1 MDSPLNLRF
10 PSCTFLFYT
19 NWSENASFSTICLRL
34 HFSFLKIQ
42 SVDLAFFLGFTK
54 KSDIIVRLSTTVLIR
69 FQGEFM
75 KKVAIVSAFRSAIG
89 SFGGS
94 LKDINIAE
102 LGAQVLEAALQ
113 NKQIPADVVDE
124 VIFGNVL
131 SAGHGQNIARQ
142 IALRAGIPETTSAY
156 VVNKVCG
163 SGLKSVLLATQSI
176 LLGDNDVVVAGGIE
190 IMSQA
195 AYLSKSSR
203 FGSKIGHIT
212 LEDSML
218 KDGLTDAFNDYHMG
232 ITAENVAERY
242 HVSREEQDAF
252 AHTSQEK
259 AAKAIAEGRFTEEIV
274 PIRLNSRRGETI
286 FATDEYPRLTPIEK
300 LATLRPAFKKDG
312 TVTAANTSGINDGC
326 AVLVLMSDEKASELN
341 IQPLAYI
348 EAYATSGLDPA
359 LMGLGPITASQKALQ
374 KLNKTVEDIDL
385 FELNEAFAAQSI
397 PVVKQLGID
406 PAKVNV
412 NGGAIALGHPIGAS
426 GSRILV
432 TLIHELI
439 KQNKELGLCSLC
451 IGGGQGI
458 SLIISNAQTN

>member
-1 MDSPLNLRF
+1 
-10 PSCTFLFYT
+10 
-19 NWSENASFSTICLRL
+19 
-34 HFSFLKIQ
+34 
-42 SVDLAFFLGFTK
+42 
-54 KSDIIVRLSTTVLIR
+54 
-69 FQGEFM
+69 M
-75 KKVAIVSAFRSAIG
+75 KKVAIVSAYRSAIG

-94 LKDINIAE
+94 LKDIEIAD
-102 LGAQVLEAALQ
+102 LGAQVLETALASK
-113 NKQIPADVVDE
+113 NIPADSVDE

-131 SAGHGQNIARQ
+131 SAGQGQNIARQ
-142 IALRAGIPETTSAY
+142 IAIRAGIPQTASAY
-156 VVNKVCG
+156 AVNKVCG
-163 SGLKSVLLATQSI
+163 SGLKSVLLAAQSI
-176 LLGDNDVVVAGGIE
+176 MLGDNDVVVAGGIE

-195 AYLSKSSR
+195 PYLSKTSR
-203 FGSKIGHIT
+203 FGSKFGHIT

-218 KDGLTDAFNDYHMG
+218 TDGLTDAFNDYHMG

-242 HVSREEQDAF
+242 QISREAQDAF
-252 AHTSQEK
+252 AYASQEK
-259 AAKAIAEGRFTEEIV
+259 AAKAIAEGRFADEIV
-274 PIRLNSRRGETI
+274 PIRLKNRKGETI

-300 LATLRPAFKKDG
+300 LATLRPSFKKEG
-312 TVTAANTSGINDGC
+312 TVTAANASGINDSC

-439 KQNKELGLCSLC
+439 KQEKELGLCSLC

-458 SLIISNAQTN
+458 SLIVSNAQTS

>member
-1 MDSPLNLRF
+1 
-10 PSCTFLFYT
+10 
-19 NWSENASFSTICLRL
+19 
-34 HFSFLKIQ
+34 
-42 SVDLAFFLGFTK
+42 
-54 KSDIIVRLSTTVLIR
+54 
-69 FQGEFM
+69 M
-75 KKVAIVSAFRSAIG
+75 KKVAIVSAYRSAIG

-94 LKDINIAE
+94 LKDIEIAD
-102 LGAQVLEAALQ
+102 LGAQVLETALA
-113 NKQIPADVVDE
+113 NKNIPADSVDE

-131 SAGHGQNIARQ
+131 SAGQGQNIARQ
-142 IALRAGIPETTSAY
+142 IAIRAGVPQTASAY
-156 VVNKVCG
+156 AVNKVCG
-163 SGLKSVLLATQSI
+163 SGLKSVLLAAQSI
-176 LLGDNDVVVAGGIE
+176 MLGDNDVVVAGGIE

-195 AYLSKSSR
+195 PYLSKTSR
-203 FGSKIGHIT
+203 FGSKFGHIS

-218 KDGLTDAFNDYHMG
+218 TDGLTDAFNDYHMG

-242 HVSREEQDAF
+242 HVSRAEQDAF
-252 AHTSQEK
+252 TYSSQEK
-259 AAKAIAEGRFTEEIV
+259 AAKAIAEGRFVDEIV
-274 PIRLNSRRGETI
+274 PIRLKNRKGETI

-300 LATLRPAFKKDG
+300 LATLRPSFKKEG
-312 TVTAANTSGINDGC
+312 TVTAANASGINDGC

-439 KQNKELGLCSLC
+439 KQEKELGLCSLC

-458 SLIISNAQTN
+458 SLIVSNAQTN

>member
-1 MDSPLNLRF
+1 
-10 PSCTFLFYT
+10 
-19 NWSENASFSTICLRL
+19 
-34 HFSFLKIQ
+34 
-42 SVDLAFFLGFTK
+42 
-54 KSDIIVRLSTTVLIR
+54 
-69 FQGEFM
+69 M
-75 KKVAIVSAFRSAIG
+75 KKVAIVSAYRSAIG

-94 LKDINIAE
+94 LKDIEIAD
-102 LGAQVLEAALQ
+102 LGAQVLETALASK
-113 NKQIPADVVDE
+113 NIPADSVDE

-131 SAGHGQNIARQ
+131 SAGQGQNIARQ
-142 IALRAGIPETTSAY
+142 IAIRAGIPQTASAY
-156 VVNKVCG
+156 AVNKVCG

-195 AYLSKSSR
+195 PYLSKTSR
-203 FGSKIGHIT
+203 FGSKFGHIT

-218 KDGLTDAFNDYHMG
+218 TDGLTDAFNNYHMG
-232 ITAENVAERY
+232 ITAENVAEHY
-242 HVSREEQDAF
+242 HVSRADQDAF
-252 AHTSQEK
+252 TYSSQEK
-259 AAKAIAEGRFTEEIV
+259 AAKAIAEGRFVDEIV
-274 PIRLNSRRGETI
+274 PIRLKNRRGETI

-300 LATLRPAFKKDG
+300 LATLRPSFKKDG
-312 TVTAANTSGINDGC
+312 TVTAANASGINDGC

-439 KQNKELGLCSLC
+439 KQEKELGLCSLC

-458 SLIISNAQTN
+458 SLIVSNAQTS

>member
-1 MDSPLNLRF
+1 
-10 PSCTFLFYT
+10 
-19 NWSENASFSTICLRL
+19 
-34 HFSFLKIQ
+34 
-42 SVDLAFFLGFTK
+42 
-54 KSDIIVRLSTTVLIR
+54 
-69 FQGEFM
+69 M
-75 KKVAIVSAFRSAIG
+75 KKVAIVSAYRSAIG

-94 LKDINIAE
+94 LKDIEIAD
-102 LGAQVLEAALQ
+102 LGAQVLETALASK
-113 NKQIPADVVDE
+113 NIPADSVDE

-131 SAGHGQNIARQ
+131 SAGQGQNIARQ
-142 IALRAGIPETTSAY
+142 IAIRAGIPQTASAY
-156 VVNKVCG
+156 AVNKVCG
-163 SGLKSVLLATQSI
+163 SGLKSVLLAAQSI
-176 LLGDNDVVVAGGIE
+176 MLGDNDVVVAGGIE

-195 AYLSKSSR
+195 PYLSKTSR
-203 FGSKIGHIT
+203 FGSKFGHIT

-218 KDGLTDAFNDYHMG
+218 TDGLTDAFNDYHMG
-232 ITAENVAERY
+232 ITAENVAEHY
-242 HVSREEQDAF
+242 QVSRAEQDAF
-252 AHTSQEK
+252 TYSSQEK
-259 AAKAIAEGRFTEEIV
+259 AAKAIAEGRFVDEIV
-274 PIRLNSRRGETI
+274 PIRLKNRKGETI

-300 LATLRPAFKKDG
+300 LATLRSSFKKDG
-312 TVTAANTSGINDGC
+312 TVTAANASGINDGC

-439 KQNKELGLCSLC
+439 KQEKELGLCSLC

-458 SLIISNAQTN
+458 SLIVSNAQTN

>member
-1 MDSPLNLRF
+1 
-10 PSCTFLFYT
+10 
-19 NWSENASFSTICLRL
+19 
-34 HFSFLKIQ
+34 
-42 SVDLAFFLGFTK
+42 
-54 KSDIIVRLSTTVLIR
+54 
-69 FQGEFM
+69 M
-75 KKVAIVSAFRSAIG
+75 KKVAIVSAYRSAIG

-94 LKDINIAE
+94 LKDIEIAD
-102 LGAQVLEAALQ
+102 LGAQVLETALA
-113 NKQIPADVVDE
+113 NKNIPADSVDE

-131 SAGHGQNIARQ
+131 SAGQGQNIARQ
-142 IALRAGIPETTSAY
+142 IAIRAGIPQTASAY
-156 VVNKVCG
+156 TVNKVCG
-163 SGLKSVLLATQSI
+163 SGLKSVLLAAQSI
-176 LLGDNDVVVAGGIE
+176 MLGDNDVVVAGGIE

-195 AYLSKSSR
+195 PYLSKTSR
-203 FGSKIGHIT
+203 FGSKFGHIT

-218 KDGLTDAFNDYHMG
+218 TDGLTDAFNDYHMG
-232 ITAENVAERY
+232 ITAENVAEHY
-242 HVSREEQDAF
+242 QVSRAEQDAF
-252 AHTSQEK
+252 TYSSQEK
-259 AAKAIAEGRFTEEIV
+259 AAKAIAEGRFVDEIV
-274 PIRLNSRRGETI
+274 PIRLKNRKGETI

-300 LATLRPAFKKDG
+300 LATLRPSFKKDG
-312 TVTAANTSGINDGC
+312 TVTAANASGINDGC

-439 KQNKELGLCSLC
+439 KQEKELGLCSLC

-458 SLIISNAQTN
+458 SLIVSNAQTN

>member
-1 MDSPLNLRF
+1 
-10 PSCTFLFYT
+10 
-19 NWSENASFSTICLRL
+19 
-34 HFSFLKIQ
+34 
-42 SVDLAFFLGFTK
+42 
-54 KSDIIVRLSTTVLIR
+54 
-69 FQGEFM
+69 M
-75 KKVAIVSAFRSAIG
+75 KKVAIVSAYRSAIG

-94 LKDINIAE
+94 LKDIEIAD
-102 LGAQVLEAALQ
+102 LGAQVLETALA
-113 NKQIPADVVDE
+113 NKNIPADSVDE

-131 SAGHGQNIARQ
+131 SAGQGQNIARQ
-142 IALRAGIPETTSAY
+142 IAIRAGIPQTASAY
-156 VVNKVCG
+156 AVNKVCG
-163 SGLKSVLLATQSI
+163 SGLKSVLLAAQSI
-176 LLGDNDVVVAGGIE
+176 MLGDNDVVVAGGIE

-195 AYLSKSSR
+195 PYLSKTSR
-203 FGSKIGHIT
+203 FGSKFGHIT

-218 KDGLTDAFNDYHMG
+218 TDGLTDAFNDYHMG
-232 ITAENVAERY
+232 ITAENVAEHY
-242 HVSREEQDAF
+242 QVSRAEQDAF
-252 AHTSQEK
+252 TYSSQEK
-259 AAKAIAEGRFTEEIV
+259 AAKAIAEGRFVDEIV
-274 PIRLNSRRGETI
+274 PIRLKNRKGETI
-286 FATDEYPRLTPIEK
+286 FAADEYPRLTPIEK
-300 LATLRPAFKKDG
+300 LATLRPSFKKDG
-312 TVTAANTSGINDGC
+312 TVTAANASGINDGC

-439 KQNKELGLCSLC
+439 KQEKELGLCSLC

-458 SLIISNAQTN
+458 SLIVSNAQTS

>member
-1 MDSPLNLRF
+1 
-10 PSCTFLFYT
+10 
-19 NWSENASFSTICLRL
+19 
-34 HFSFLKIQ
+34 
-42 SVDLAFFLGFTK
+42 
-54 KSDIIVRLSTTVLIR
+54 
-69 FQGEFM
+69 M
-75 KKVAIVSAFRSAIG
+75 KKVAIVSAYRSAIG

-94 LKDINIAE
+94 LKDIEIAD
-102 LGAQVLEAALQ
+102 LGAQVLETALA
-113 NKQIPADVVDE
+113 NKNIPADSVDE

-131 SAGHGQNIARQ
+131 SAGQGQNIARQ
-142 IALRAGIPETTSAY
+142 IAIRAGIPQTASAY
-156 VVNKVCG
+156 AVNKVCG
-163 SGLKSVLLATQSI
+163 SGLKSVLLAAQSI
-176 LLGDNDVVVAGGIE
+176 MLGDNDVVVAGGIE

-195 AYLSKSSR
+195 PYLSKTSR
-203 FGSKIGHIT
+203 FGSKFGHIT

-218 KDGLTDAFNDYHMG
+218 TDGLTDAFNDYHMG
-232 ITAENVAERY
+232 ITAENVAEHY
-242 HVSREEQDAF
+242 QVSRAEQDAF
-252 AHTSQEK
+252 TYSSQEK
-259 AAKAIAEGRFTEEIV
+259 AAKAIAEGRFVDEIV
-274 PIRLNSRRGETI
+274 PIRLKNRKGETI

-300 LATLRPAFKKDG
+300 LATLRPSFKKDG
-312 TVTAANTSGINDGC
+312 TVTAANASGINDGC

-439 KQNKELGLCSLC
+439 KQEKELGLCSLC

-458 SLIISNAQTN
+458 SLIVSNAQTS

>member
-1 MDSPLNLRF
+1 
-10 PSCTFLFYT
+10 
-19 NWSENASFSTICLRL
+19 
-34 HFSFLKIQ
+34 
-42 SVDLAFFLGFTK
+42 
-54 KSDIIVRLSTTVLIR
+54 
-69 FQGEFM
+69 M
-75 KKVAIVSAFRSAIG
+75 KKVAIVSAYRSAIG

-94 LKDINIAE
+94 LKDIEIAD
-102 LGAQVLEAALQ
+102 LGAQVLETALASK
-113 NKQIPADVVDE
+113 NIPADSVDE

-131 SAGHGQNIARQ
+131 SAGQGQNIARQ
-142 IALRAGIPETTSAY
+142 IAIRAGIPQTASAY
-156 VVNKVCG
+156 AVNKVCG
-163 SGLKSVLLATQSI
+163 SGLKSVLLAAQSI
-176 LLGDNDVVVAGGIE
+176 MLGDNDVVVAGGIE

-195 AYLSKSSR
+195 PYLSKTSR
-203 FGSKIGHIT
+203 FGSKFGHIT

-218 KDGLTDAFNDYHMG
+218 TDGLTDAFNDYHMG
-232 ITAENVAERY
+232 ITAENVAEHY
-242 HVSREEQDAF
+242 QVSRAEQDAF
-252 AHTSQEK
+252 TYSSQEK
-259 AAKAIAEGRFTEEIV
+259 AAKAIAEGRFVDEIV
-274 PIRLNSRRGETI
+274 PIRLKNRKGETI
-286 FATDEYPRLTPIEK
+286 FAADEYPRLTPIEK
-300 LATLRPAFKKDG
+300 LATLRPSFKKDG
-312 TVTAANTSGINDGC
+312 TVTAANASGINDGC
-326 AVLVLMSDEKASELN
+326 AILVLMSDEKASELN

-359 LMGLGPITASQKALQ
+359 YMGLGPITASQKALQ

-439 KQNKELGLCSLC
+439 KQEKELGLCSLC

-458 SLIISNAQTN
+458 SLIVSNAQTS

>member
-1 MDSPLNLRF
+1 
-10 PSCTFLFYT
+10 
-19 NWSENASFSTICLRL
+19 
-34 HFSFLKIQ
+34 
-42 SVDLAFFLGFTK
+42 
-54 KSDIIVRLSTTVLIR
+54 
-69 FQGEFM
+69 M
-75 KKVAIVSAFRSAIG
+75 KKVAIVSAYRSAIG

-94 LKDINIAE
+94 LKDIEIAD
-102 LGAQVLEAALQ
+102 LGAQVLETALA
-113 NKQIPADVVDE
+113 NKNIPADSVDE

-131 SAGHGQNIARQ
+131 SAGQGQNIARQ
-142 IALRAGIPETTSAY
+142 IAIRAGIPQTASAY
-156 VVNKVCG
+156 AVNKVCG
-163 SGLKSVLLATQSI
+163 SGLKSVLLAAQSI
-176 LLGDNDVVVAGGIE
+176 MLGDNDVVVAGGIE

-195 AYLSKSSR
+195 PYLSKTSR
-203 FGSKIGHIT
+203 FGSKFGHIT

-218 KDGLTDAFNDYHMG
+218 TDGLTDAFNDYHMG
-232 ITAENVAERY
+232 ITAENVAEHY
-242 HVSREEQDAF
+242 QVSRAEQDAF
-252 AHTSQEK
+252 TYSSQEK
-259 AAKAIAEGRFTEEIV
+259 AAKAIAEGRFVDEIV
-274 PIRLNSRRGETI
+274 PIRLKNRKGETI

-300 LATLRPAFKKDG
+300 LATLRPSFKKDG
-312 TVTAANTSGINDGC
+312 TVTAANASGINDGC

-439 KQNKELGLCSLC
+439 KQEKELGLCSLC

-458 SLIISNAQTN
+458 SLIVSNA

>member
-1 MDSPLNLRF
+1 
-10 PSCTFLFYT
+10 
-19 NWSENASFSTICLRL
+19 
-34 HFSFLKIQ
+34 
-42 SVDLAFFLGFTK
+42 
-54 KSDIIVRLSTTVLIR
+54 
-69 FQGEFM
+69 M
-75 KKVAIVSAFRSAIG
+75 KKVAIVSAYRSAIG

-94 LKDINIAE
+94 LKDIEIAD
-102 LGAQVLEAALQ
+102 LGAQVLETALASK
-113 NKQIPADVVDE
+113 NIPADSVDE

-131 SAGHGQNIARQ
+131 SAGQGQNIARQ
-142 IALRAGIPETTSAY
+142 IAIRAGIPQTASAY
-156 VVNKVCG
+156 AVNKVCG
-163 SGLKSVLLATQSI
+163 SGLKSVLLAAQSI
-176 LLGDNDVVVAGGIE
+176 MLGDNDVVVAGGIE

-195 AYLSKSSR
+195 PYLSKTSR
-203 FGSKIGHIT
+203 FGSKFGHIT

-218 KDGLTDAFNDYHMG
+218 TDGLTDAFNDYHMG
-232 ITAENVAERY
+232 ITAENVAEHY
-242 HVSREEQDAF
+242 QVSRAEQDAF
-252 AHTSQEK
+252 TYSSQEK
-259 AAKAIAEGRFTEEIV
+259 AAKAIAEGRFVDEIV
-274 PIRLNSRRGETI
+274 PIRLKNRKGETI
-286 FATDEYPRLTPIEK
+286 FAADEYPRLTPIEK
-300 LATLRPAFKKDG
+300 LATLRPSFKKDG
-312 TVTAANTSGINDGC
+312 TVTAANASGINDGC
-326 AVLVLMSDEKASELN
+326 AILVLMSDEKASELN

-348 EAYATSGLDPA
+348 EAYATSGLEPA

-439 KQNKELGLCSLC
+439 KQEKELGLCSLC

-458 SLIISNAQTN
+458 SLIVSNAQTS

>member
-1 MDSPLNLRF
+1 
-10 PSCTFLFYT
+10 
-19 NWSENASFSTICLRL
+19 
-34 HFSFLKIQ
+34 
-42 SVDLAFFLGFTK
+42 
-54 KSDIIVRLSTTVLIR
+54 
-69 FQGEFM
+69 M
-75 KKVAIVSAFRSAIG
+75 KKVAIVSAYRSAIG

-94 LKDINIAE
+94 LKDIEIAD
-102 LGAQVLEAALQ
+102 LGAQVLETALA
-113 NKQIPADVVDE
+113 NKNIPADSVDE

-131 SAGHGQNIARQ
+131 SAGQGQNIARQ
-142 IALRAGIPETTSAY
+142 IAIRAGIPQTASAY
-156 VVNKVCG
+156 AVNKVCG
-163 SGLKSVLLATQSI
+163 SGLKSVLLAAQSI
-176 LLGDNDVVVAGGIE
+176 MLGDNDVVVAGGIE

-195 AYLSKSSR
+195 PYLSKTSR
-203 FGSKIGHIT
+203 FGSKFGHIS

-218 KDGLTDAFNDYHMG
+218 TDGLTDAFNDYHMG
-232 ITAENVAERY
+232 ITAENVAEHY
-242 HVSREEQDAF
+242 QVSRAEQDAF
-252 AHTSQEK
+252 TYSSQEK
-259 AAKAIAEGRFTEEIV
+259 AAKAIAEGRFVDEIV
-274 PIRLNSRRGETI
+274 PIRLKNRKGETI

-300 LATLRPAFKKDG
+300 LATLRPSFKKDG
-312 TVTAANTSGINDGC
+312 TVTAANASGINDGC

-397 PVVKQLGID
+397 PVIKQLGIE

-439 KQNKELGLCSLC
+439 KQEKELGLCSLC

-458 SLIISNAQTN
+458 SLIVSNAQTS

>member
-1 MDSPLNLRF
+1 
-10 PSCTFLFYT
+10 
-19 NWSENASFSTICLRL
+19 
-34 HFSFLKIQ
+34 
-42 SVDLAFFLGFTK
+42 
-54 KSDIIVRLSTTVLIR
+54 
-69 FQGEFM
+69 M
-75 KKVAIVSAFRSAIG
+75 KKVAIVSAYRSAIG

-94 LKDINIAE
+94 LKDIEIAD
-102 LGAQVLEAALQ
+102 LGAQVLETALA
-113 NKQIPADVVDE
+113 NKNIPADSVDE

-131 SAGHGQNIARQ
+131 SAGQGQNIARQ
-142 IALRAGIPETTSAY
+142 IAIRAGIPQTASAY
-156 VVNKVCG
+156 AVNKVCG
-163 SGLKSVLLATQSI
+163 SGLKSVLLAAQSI
-176 LLGDNDVVVAGGIE
+176 MLGDNDVVVAGGIE

-195 AYLSKSSR
+195 PYLSKTSR
-203 FGSKIGHIT
+203 FGSKFGHIS

-218 KDGLTDAFNDYHMG
+218 TDGLTDAFNDYHMG

-242 HVSREEQDAF
+242 HVSRAEQDAF
-252 AHTSQEK
+252 TYSSQEK
-259 AAKAIAEGRFTEEIV
+259 AAKAIAEGRFVDEIV
-274 PIRLNSRRGETI
+274 PIRLKNRKGETI

-300 LATLRPAFKKDG
+300 LATLRPSFKKEG
-312 TVTAANTSGINDGC
+312 TVTAANASGINDGC

-406 PAKVNV
+406 PAKVSV

-439 KQNKELGLCSLC
+439 KQEKELGLCSLC

-458 SLIISNAQTN
+458 SLIVSNAQTN

>member
-1 MDSPLNLRF
+1 
-10 PSCTFLFYT
+10 
-19 NWSENASFSTICLRL
+19 
-34 HFSFLKIQ
+34 
-42 SVDLAFFLGFTK
+42 
-54 KSDIIVRLSTTVLIR
+54 
-69 FQGEFM
+69 M
-75 KKVAIVSAFRSAIG
+75 KKVAIVSAYRSAIG

-94 LKDINIAE
+94 LKDIEIAD
-102 LGAQVLEAALQ
+102 LGAQVLETALA
-113 NKQIPADVVDE
+113 NKNIPADSVDE

-131 SAGHGQNIARQ
+131 SAGQGQNIARQ
-142 IALRAGIPETTSAY
+142 IAIRAGIPQTASAY
-156 VVNKVCG
+156 AVNKVCG
-163 SGLKSVLLATQSI
+163 SGLKSVLLAAQSI
-176 LLGDNDVVVAGGIE
+176 MLGDNDVVVAGGIE

-195 AYLSKSSR
+195 PYLSKTSR
-203 FGSKIGHIT
+203 FGSKFGHIT

-218 KDGLTDAFNDYHMG
+218 TDGLTDAFNDYHMG
-232 ITAENVAERY
+232 ITAENVAEHY
-242 HVSREEQDAF
+242 QVSRAEQDAF
-252 AHTSQEK
+252 TYSSQEK
-259 AAKAIAEGRFTEEIV
+259 AAKAIAEGRFVDEIV
-274 PIRLNSRRGETI
+274 PIRLKNRRGETI

-300 LATLRPAFKKDG
+300 LATLRPSFKKDG
-312 TVTAANTSGINDGC
+312 TVTAANASGINDGC

-439 KQNKELGLCSLC
+439 KQEKELGLCSLC

-458 SLIISNAQTN
+458 SLIVSNAQTS

>member
-1 MDSPLNLRF
+1 
-10 PSCTFLFYT
+10 
-19 NWSENASFSTICLRL
+19 
-34 HFSFLKIQ
+34 
-42 SVDLAFFLGFTK
+42 
-54 KSDIIVRLSTTVLIR
+54 
-69 FQGEFM
+69 M
-75 KKVAIVSAFRSAIG
+75 KKVAIVSAYRSAIG

-94 LKDINIAE
+94 LKDIEIAD
-102 LGAQVLEAALQ
+102 LGAQVLETALASK
-113 NKQIPADVVDE
+113 NIPADSVDE

-131 SAGHGQNIARQ
+131 SAGQGQNIARQ
-142 IALRAGIPETTSAY
+142 IAIRAGIPQTASAY
-156 VVNKVCG
+156 AVNKVCG
-163 SGLKSVLLATQSI
+163 SGLKSVLLAAQSI
-176 LLGDNDVVVAGGIE
+176 MLGDNDVVVAGGIE

-195 AYLSKSSR
+195 PYLSKTSR
-203 FGSKIGHIT
+203 FGSKFGHIT

-218 KDGLTDAFNDYHMG
+218 TDGLTDAFNDYHMG

-242 HVSREEQDAF
+242 QISREAQDAF
-252 AHTSQEK
+252 AYASQEK
-259 AAKAIAEGRFTEEIV
+259 AAKAIAEGRFADEIV
-274 PIRLNSRRGETI
+274 PIRLKNRKGETI

-300 LATLRPAFKKDG
+300 LATLRPSFKKEG
-312 TVTAANTSGINDGC
+312 TVTAANASGINDGC

-439 KQNKELGLCSLC
+439 KQEKELGLCSLC

-458 SLIISNAQTN
+458 SLIVSNAQTS

>member
-1 MDSPLNLRF
+1 
-10 PSCTFLFYT
+10 
-19 NWSENASFSTICLRL
+19 
-34 HFSFLKIQ
+34 
-42 SVDLAFFLGFTK
+42 
-54 KSDIIVRLSTTVLIR
+54 
-69 FQGEFM
+69 M
-75 KKVAIVSAFRSAIG
+75 KKVAIVSAYRSAIG

-94 LKDINIAE
+94 LKDIEIAD
-102 LGAQVLEAALQ
+102 LGAQVLETALA
-113 NKQIPADVVDE
+113 NKNIPADSVDE

-131 SAGHGQNIARQ
+131 SAGQGQNIARQ
-142 IALRAGIPETTSAY
+142 IAIRAGIPQTASAY
-156 VVNKVCG
+156 AVNKVCG
-163 SGLKSVLLATQSI
+163 SGLKSVLLAAQSI
-176 LLGDNDVVVAGGIE
+176 MLGDNDVVVAGGIE

-195 AYLSKSSR
+195 PYLSKTSR
-203 FGSKIGHIT
+203 FGSKFGHIS

-218 KDGLTDAFNDYHMG
+218 TDGLTDAFNDYHMG

-242 HVSREEQDAF
+242 HVSRAEQDAF
-252 AHTSQEK
+252 TYSSQEK
-259 AAKAIAEGRFTEEIV
+259 AAKAIAEGRFVDEIV
-274 PIRLNSRRGETI
+274 PIRLKNRKGETI

-300 LATLRPAFKKDG
+300 LATLRPSFKKEG
-312 TVTAANTSGINDGC
+312 TVTAANASGINDGC

-374 KLNKTVEDIDL
+374 KLNKTVEDIEL

-439 KQNKELGLCSLC
+439 KQEKELGLCSLC

-458 SLIISNAQTN
+458 SLIVSNAQTN

>member
-1 MDSPLNLRF
+1 M
-10 PSCTFLFYT
+10 
-19 NWSENASFSTICLRL
+19 
-34 HFSFLKIQ
+34 Q
-42 SVDLAFFLGFTK
+42 
-54 KSDIIVRLSTTVLIR
+54 
-69 FQGEFM
+69 
-75 KKVAIVSAFRSAIG
+75 KVAIVSAYRSAIG

-94 LKDINIAE
+94 LKDIEIAD
-102 LGAQVLEAALQ
+102 LGAQVLETALASK
-113 NKQIPADVVDE
+113 NIPADSVDE

-131 SAGHGQNIARQ
+131 SAGQGQNIARQ
-142 IALRAGIPETTSAY
+142 IAIRAGIPQTASAY
-156 VVNKVCG
+156 AVNKVCG
-163 SGLKSVLLATQSI
+163 SGLKSVLLAAQSI
-176 LLGDNDVVVAGGIE
+176 MLGDNDVVVAGGIE

-195 AYLSKSSR
+195 PYLSKTSR
-203 FGSKIGHIT
+203 FGSKFGHIT

-218 KDGLTDAFNDYHMG
+218 TDGLTDAFNDYHMG
-232 ITAENVAERY
+232 ITAENVAEHY
-242 HVSREEQDAF
+242 QVSRAEQDAF
-252 AHTSQEK
+252 TYSSQEK
-259 AAKAIAEGRFTEEIV
+259 AAKAIAEGRFVDEIV
-274 PIRLNSRRGETI
+274 PIRLKNRKGETI

-300 LATLRPAFKKDG
+300 LATLRPSFKKDG
-312 TVTAANTSGINDGC
+312 TVTAANASGINDGC

-406 PAKVNV
+406 SAKVNV

-439 KQNKELGLCSLC
+439 KQEKELGLCSLC

-458 SLIISNAQTN
+458 SLIVSNAQTS

>member
-1 MDSPLNLRF
+1 
-10 PSCTFLFYT
+10 
-19 NWSENASFSTICLRL
+19 
-34 HFSFLKIQ
+34 
-42 SVDLAFFLGFTK
+42 
-54 KSDIIVRLSTTVLIR
+54 
-69 FQGEFM
+69 M
-75 KKVAIVSAFRSAIG
+75 KKVAIVSAYRSAIG

-94 LKDINIAE
+94 LKDIEIAD
-102 LGAQVLEAALQ
+102 LGAQVLETALASK
-113 NKQIPADVVDE
+113 NIPADSVDE

-131 SAGHGQNIARQ
+131 SAGQGQNIARQ
-142 IALRAGIPETTSAY
+142 IAIRAGIPQTASAY
-156 VVNKVCG
+156 AVNKVCG
-163 SGLKSVLLATQSI
+163 SGLKSVLLAAQSI
-176 LLGDNDVVVAGGIE
+176 MLGDNDVVVAGGIE

-195 AYLSKSSR
+195 PYLSKTSR
-203 FGSKIGHIT
+203 FGSKFGHIT

-218 KDGLTDAFNDYHMG
+218 TEGLTDAFNDYHMG
-232 ITAENVAERY
+232 ITAENVAEHY
-242 HVSREEQDAF
+242 QVSRAEQDAF
-252 AHTSQEK
+252 TYSSQEK
-259 AAKAIAEGRFTEEIV
+259 AAKAIAEGRFVDEIV
-274 PIRLNSRRGETI
+274 PIRLKNRKGETI

-300 LATLRPAFKKDG
+300 LATLRPSFKKDG
-312 TVTAANTSGINDGC
+312 TVTAANASGINDGC

-406 PAKVNV
+406 SAKVNV

-439 KQNKELGLCSLC
+439 KQEKELGLCSLC

-458 SLIISNAQTN
+458 SLIVSNAQTS

>member
-1 MDSPLNLRF
+1 
-10 PSCTFLFYT
+10 
-19 NWSENASFSTICLRL
+19 
-34 HFSFLKIQ
+34 
-42 SVDLAFFLGFTK
+42 
-54 KSDIIVRLSTTVLIR
+54 
-69 FQGEFM
+69 M
-75 KKVAIVSAFRSAIG
+75 KKVAIVSAYRSAIG

-94 LKDINIAE
+94 LKDIEIAD
-102 LGAQVLEAALQ
+102 LGAQVLETALA
-113 NKQIPADVVDE
+113 NKNIPADSVDE

-131 SAGHGQNIARQ
+131 SAGQGQNIARQ
-142 IALRAGIPETTSAY
+142 IAIRAGIPQTASAY
-156 VVNKVCG
+156 AVNKVCG
-163 SGLKSVLLATQSI
+163 SGLKSVLLAAQSI
-176 LLGDNDVVVAGGIE
+176 MLGDNDVVVAGGIE

-195 AYLSKSSR
+195 PYLSKTSR
-203 FGSKIGHIT
+203 FGSKFGHIT

-218 KDGLTDAFNDYHMG
+218 TDGLTDAFNDYHMG
-232 ITAENVAERY
+232 ITAENVAEHY
-242 HVSREEQDAF
+242 QVSRAEQDAF
-252 AHTSQEK
+252 TYSSQEK
-259 AAKAIAEGRFTEEIV
+259 AAKAIAEGRFVDEIV
-274 PIRLNSRRGETI
+274 PIRLKNRKGETI
-286 FATDEYPRLTPIEK
+286 FAADEYPRLTPIEK
-300 LATLRPAFKKDG
+300 LATLRPSFKKDG
-312 TVTAANTSGINDGC
+312 TVTAANASGINDGC

-439 KQNKELGLCSLC
+439 KQEKELGLCSLC

-458 SLIISNAQTN
+458 SLIVSNAQTN